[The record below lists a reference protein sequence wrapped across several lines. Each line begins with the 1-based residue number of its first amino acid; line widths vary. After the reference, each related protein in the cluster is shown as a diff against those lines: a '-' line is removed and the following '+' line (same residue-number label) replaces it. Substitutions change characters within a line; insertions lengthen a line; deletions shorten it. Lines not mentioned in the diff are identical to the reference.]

1 MISYNAG
8 RKHFVLPAIFSAL
21 LLSAFPLHADEV
33 KGRFDV
39 LQEDAMKIVKQ
50 FAGGLKPQLKEA
62 MQEGGPLHAIEV
74 CSRQAPALAQSL
86 SDESGWTVKRVS
98 LKARN
103 NNTAVGDEW
112 ENEVLRQFDQRQ
124 MRGEDTASITYS
136 ESVGGQYRF
145 MKAQAVEPI
154 CLACHGETI
163 APEVVDLLDQ
173 KYPHDIARGYKIGQI
188 RGAFSLSKRL
198 WKSL

>member
-1 MISYNAG
+1 LISYNAK
-8 RKHFVLPAIFSAL
+8 RKHFVLPVIFSTL

-33 KGRFDV
+33 EKRIDV
-39 LQEDAMKIVKQ
+39 LQKDAMEIVKQ

-62 MQEGGPLHAIEV
+62 MQEAGPLHAIEV
-74 CSRQAPALAQSL
+74 CSRRAPAIAQSL
-86 SDESGWTVKRVS
+86 SDKSGWNVKRVS

-103 NNTAVGDEW
+103 NTTAVADEW
-112 ENEVLRQFDQRQ
+112 ETEVLRQFDQRQ
-124 MRGEDTASITYS
+124 RLGEDTASITYS
-136 ESVGGQYRF
+136 EIVGGQYRY
-145 MKAQAVEPI
+145 MKAQAVDPI
-154 CLACHGETI
+154 CLACHGQTI
-163 APEVVDLLDQ
+163 APEVLHLLDR